1 MRFIR
6 QTISSFIK
14 LSLLLLVLGWGSSAY
29 SADLISPADNATV
42 PIALTTFTWTLGA
55 GDTPNSGLAVSI
67 CSDPD
72 ATFTNVDEVT
82 YWWSGHGGSTLTTA
96 DIDLSS
102 IEAGTYYWIL
112 KISLPPKGWENAAE
126 GQVYTLNVANAPTL
140 SSSTPAD
147 DATAVAVD
155 ANIVLTFSEAVDV
168 ESGNI
173 TINTGGSTV
182 AMIDVTSGLVT
193 GTGTNTITINPA
205 SDLVANTN
213 YNVLIDASAF
223 DDSAGNSYAGITST
237 TALSFTTVSPSPAGT
252 VTFDTA
258 GTINGY
264 VNSYSLGATNPSI
277 GTLYIGPVN
286 LNTASKVVAVG
297 GDYGVGYHGSRT
309 GMDSLQI
316 STLNNSSNF
325 GLSAFNVYNPS
336 ATTDYTLT
344 ITGYSDVVYWNS
356 NETPI
361 CSTTGA
367 ATKNQWTTIT
377 VTGCDNVV
385 TVIVEFTDD
394 TELYFNDFVINE
406 PID

>member
-1 MRFIR
+1 VSANATSITVVIDTTAPTANFTAATDDVGTVQGALTSGDTTDDTALVLSGTNEAGSSVMVY
-6 QTISSFIK
+6 ISSDQ
-14 LSLLLLVLGWGSSAY
+14 LGAATVSGTSWSY
-29 SADLISPADNATV
+29 SATVNDGTTYQFNVRETDLAGNTSAATNNFEV
-42 PIALTTFTWTLGA
+42 T
-55 GDTPNSGLAVSI
+55 GDT
-67 CSDPD
+67 
-72 ATFTNVDEVT
+72 T
-82 YWWSGHGGSTLTTA
+82 
-96 DIDLSS
+96 
-102 IEAGTYYWIL
+102 
-112 KISLPPKGWENAAE
+112 
-126 GQVYTLNVANAPTL
+126 APTL
-140 SSSTPAD
+140 SSSSPAD
-147 DATAVAVD
+147 DAIAVAVGSD
-155 ANIVLTFSEAVDV
+155 IVLTFSEVVDV

-286 LNTASKVVAVG
+286 YNTASKVVAVG